1 MRRALLLI
9 TIGGIGAGVLLTSGA
24 SVNADLIDDLRAQI
38 AAKDAAVKELAQQ
51 ASQAKS
57 ELTGLQGRER
67 TLANEIARLDRQI
80 ASFELEIRLTESRIE
95 NANLHIQ
102 QLLLEIAQHEEEITE
117 GEDRIGELLRTMQ
130 LSEDQTGAVAL
141 VFAGRPFSEVF
152 DSLRSAELLDE
163 ALAAN
168 IRKLKDAKA
177 ALEESKQQSEEERT
191 QAAKLRD
198 ELLVQRA
205 LVTSEQD
212 ERDGLLTETRR
223 EEGNY
228 QRLHGNILAQ
238 QQAVQR
244 EILDLEAQ
252 LRRAINPATLPGKGI
267 LGWPVASVRITQGYG
282 STSST
287 GFINDQYEFH
297 NGVDFGA
304 STPGVIGDPVYAAV
318 SGTVAGV
325 GNDGRYAYGR
335 WVAID
340 HKNGLVTLYAHLS
353 LQEVAT
359 GQKVLAGQVI
369 GRMGSTGFSTGP
381 HLHFTVYAADTFTIE
396 SRWYGPLPIGGSL
409 NPMDF
414 LGG

>member
-1 MRRALLLI
+1 V
-9 TIGGIGAGVLLTSGA
+9 IGGIVAGVLLASGA

-51 ASQAKS
+51 ATQAKS

-95 NANLHIQ
+95 NADLRIQ
-102 QLLLEIAQHEEEITE
+102 QLLLEISQHEEEIAE
-117 GEDRIGELLRTMQ
+117 GENRIGELLRTMQ

-168 IRKLKDAKA
+168 IRNLKDAKA

-212 ERDGLLTETRR
+212 ERDDLLITTRR

-228 QRLHGNILAQ
+228 QRLLGNILAQ

-252 LRRAINPATLPGKGI
+252 LRRAINPSTLPGKGI

-297 NGVDFGA
+297 NGLDIGA
-304 STPGVIGDPVYAAV
+304 STPGVIGDPVYAAA
-318 SGTVAGV
+318 SGTVVGV

-359 GQKVLAGQVI
+359 GQKVAAGQVI

-409 NPMDF
+409 NPLDF